1 MTKITILLLLL
12 PLSSC
17 GQVSFAQ
24 NNKCEST
31 LNLEVDSLFSKAERT
46 EITKAIANW
55 GVASGNR
62 ICFKVTQRDTTNDKE
77 TFRSDGRFSIYS
89 WRGSWQVK
97 TVTTVDRSPCP
108 KRESCLAVTIWEHGG
123 RGSDVFML
131 TKDVS
136 FFRATMEHELG
147 HVFGLKH
154 TPVYDS
160 IMFVQIRRD
169 KTIDKID
176 RKNLGCLLKT
186 QTFLQ
191 NENDCVYTK

>member
-1 MTKITILLLLL
+1 MILLLLS
-12 PLSSC
+12 PLLAC
-17 GQVSFAQ
+17 GTASFAQ
-24 NNKCEST
+24 SNKCELT
-31 LNLEVDSLFSKAERT
+31 LHLEVDSLFSKAEQT

-55 GVASGNR
+55 KVASGNKV
-62 ICFKVTQRDTTNDKE
+62 CFQVTQRDTTKDEK

-89 WRGSWQVK
+89 WRGSWQVQA
-97 TVTTVDRSPCP
+97 VTTVAKGPCP
-108 KRESCLAVTIWEHGG
+108 KREDCLAVTIWEHGG
-123 RGSDVFML
+123 QGSDVFML

-136 FFRATMEHELG
+136 FFRSTMEHELG

-160 IMFVQIRRD
+160 IMFINIRRD

-176 RKNLGCLLKT
+176 RKNLECLLKT

-191 NENDCVYTK
+191 NNNDCVYTK